1 MADNPFDPK
10 YPWGGGLLGMFGAE
24 PPRNALADYVSSL
37 TPKPAVSPMVQAIA
51 NLLMDKPTPALP
63 VSPFSQAVNDLFFS
77 PPKPAP
83 SPYSFGNLGAVAD
96 LFPPAKTSLPVS
108 PYGSAL
114 SDAFA
119 DLFPTTPA
127 SSNIG
132 LFGSL
137 FAQPSSPPSPSPPAP
152 PFGYANLVER
162 PLSPPR
168 AAYTPPPKRVTP
180 SVKRKAFFSFH
191 FPDSLRVNNVRNIW
205 KIKHPSSA
213 GMRTFQDS
221 SLWEA
226 RKLTDP
232 KAINAIIRY
241 GVSYTS
247 AVCVL
252 VGTET
257 WSRRWARYEI
267 ARAIIDRKGLLAV
280 HLNNINHHD
289 GLGTHPLGRNP
300 LDYMAIGKIQPTPS
314 QPAKYLLFEKLAV
327 PDGVGGYEWG
337 WVKYADHTDA
347 VSLPA
352 WVTDPAVGKVM
363 PLSYNADEY
372 DFTRDVGH
380 KHIGSWLDRAA
391 QRAGR

>member
-10 YPWGGGLLGMFGAE
+10 YPGLLGMIGTE

-37 TPKPAVSPMVQAIA
+37 TPKPEVSPMARAIA
-51 NLLMDKPTPALP
+51 NLLMDKQASP
-63 VSPFSQAVNDLFFS
+63 VNPFSQPVNDLFSS
-77 PPKPAP
+77 PPKATP

-96 LFPPAKTSLPVS
+96 LFPPTPTGRAAV
-108 PYGSAL
+108 
-114 SDAFA
+114 
-119 DLFPTTPA
+119 DLFPGP
-127 SSNIG
+127 SLNP
-132 LFGSL
+132 FGSL
-137 FAQPSSPPSPSPPAP
+137 GRPTTPPKALYSPPAKP
-152 PFGYANLVER
+152 VA
-162 PLSPPR
+162 
-168 AAYTPPPKRVTP
+168 P

-232 KAINAIIRY
+232 KAIKAIIRY

-257 WSRRWARYEI
+257 WSRQWVRYEI
-267 ARAIIDRKGLLAV
+267 ARAIIDGKGLLAV

-289 GLGTHPLGRNP
+289 TLGPHPLGRNP
-300 LDYMAIGKIQPTPS
+300 LDYVAIGKIQPTPS
-314 QPAKYLLFEKLAV
+314 QPAKYFLFEKLAV

-337 WVKYADHTDA
+337 WIKYADHTDS
-347 VSLPA
+347 VNLPA
-352 WVTDPAVGKVM
+352 WVTDPAEGTVT
-363 PLSYNADEY
+363 PLSHNADEY
-372 DFTRDVGH
+372 DFTRDLGH
-380 KHIGSWLDRAA
+380 KHLGSWLDRAA
-391 QRAGR
+391 QRAGH